1 MPTVTRIDPVTL
13 QSMGRKLRTAAYCRV
28 SSNSAD
34 QLNSYSAQVSYY
46 TRAIKERP
54 DWEFVDVFAD
64 EGITG
69 TKADVRPDFQRMIHM
84 CNHNRIDQIIT
95 KSISRFA
102 RNVPE
107 CLEYARN
114 LKRKGIGIIFEKEAI
129 NTQRMS
135 DELMLSTFSAI
146 AQEESVAI
154 SQRLKHFNRIRMSK
168 GEYIAGHTPYGFR
181 YDEDRHLIPFEPEA
195 DIVRE
200 IYEKYLSGWSIG
212 EIACE
217 LEARRVP
224 KKNGDYT
231 WTYQTVV
238 YILKNEK
245 NAGDTLF
252 QKNYNTDTFPFE
264 KRKNRGELEQ
274 YFAENTHPGIVSKD
288 AYKKATALL
297 KERTEYF
304 GKPHINGSYPL
315 SKKLRCSE
323 CGAVFVRKSGTDN
336 VYWVCHRHLRSKEL
350 CDSRRYTED
359 QIYDAFVRAVNK
371 LKYYQQDLLNRTL
384 SQLEFIINRR
394 RRNDTVLLQRHENIA
409 VLMEKKHMLEELREK
424 GYLADAVFHQQA
436 REIDAKI
443 NEIRRERDA
452 EEETALEQACNEIEE
467 LIRILEETPMLESF
481 NADIF
486 QRIVVSAVIGSD
498 HTVRFAL
505 KGGLTITERL

>member
-46 TRAIKERP
+46 TRAIKDRP

-69 TKADVRPDFQRMIHM
+69 TKAAVRPDFQRMIHM
-84 CNHNRIDQIIT
+84 CNHNRIDLIIT

-107 CLEYARN
+107 CLEYARS

-129 NTQRMS
+129 NTLRMS

-168 GEYIAGHTPYGFR
+168 GEYIAGKTPYGFR
-181 YDEDRHLIPFEPEA
+181 YNEEKHLVPFEPEA

-200 IYEKYLSGWSIG
+200 IYEKYLSGWSVR

-217 LEARRVP
+217 LESRKIP
-224 KKNGDYT
+224 KSNGDFT
-231 WTYQTVV
+231 WTYQTVI
-238 YILKNEK
+238 YILRNEK

-274 YFAENTHPGIVSKD
+274 YFAENTHEGIVTRDTFNRAVS
-288 AYKKATALL
+288 LL

-304 GKPHINGSYPL
+304 GKPHPNGSYPL
-315 SKKLRCSE
+315 SKIIRCSE
-323 CGAVFVRKSGTDN
+323 CGAFFVRKSGNNT
-336 VYWVCHRHLRSKEL
+336 VYWICHNHLRSKDL
-350 CDSRRYTED
+350 CGAKRYTEE
-359 QIYDAFVRAVNK
+359 QIYNAFVRAVNK
-371 LKYYQQDLLNRTL
+371 LKYYEQDLLVRPLT
-384 SQLEFIINRR
+384 QLELIINRR
-394 RRNDTVLLQRHENIA
+394 RRNDTVLIQRNESIA

-436 REIDAKI
+436 REIDAQINKI
-443 NEIRRERDA
+443 RKEREA
-452 EEETALEQACNEIEE
+452 ESETVLEQAYSELDE
-467 LIRILEETPMLESF
+467 LIRILDNTPVLECFNEKVFKET
-481 NADIF
+481 
-486 QRIVVSAVIGSD
+486 VVSAVIGCD
-498 HTVRFAL
+498 GTVRFTL
-505 KGGLTITERL
+505 KGGISITERL

>member
-46 TRAIKERP
+46 TRAIKDRP

-69 TKADVRPDFQRMIHM
+69 TKATVRPDFQRMIHM
-84 CNHNRIDQIIT
+84 CNHNKIDLIIT

-129 NTQRMS
+129 NTLRMS

-181 YDEDRHLIPFEPEA
+181 YDENKRLIPFEPEA

-200 IYEKYLSGWSIG
+200 IYEKYLSGWSVR

-217 LEARRVP
+217 LEARRIP
-224 KKNGDYT
+224 KSNGDYT
-231 WTYQTVV
+231 WTYQTVI
-238 YILKNEK
+238 YILRNEK
-245 NAGDTLF
+245 NAGNTLF
-252 QKNYNTDTFPFE
+252 QKNFNTDTFPFE
-264 KRKNRGELEQ
+264 KKKNRGELEQ
-274 YFAENTHPGIVSKD
+274 YFAENTHEGIISKETYNR
-288 AYKKATALL
+288 AAALL

-304 GKPHINGSYPL
+304 GKPHPIGSYPL
-315 SKKLRCSE
+315 SKMLRCSE
-323 CGAVFVRKSGTDN
+323 CGAVFVRKTGKDA
-336 VYWVCHRHLRSKEL
+336 VYWVCHNHLRSKEL
-350 CDSRRYTED
+350 CGAKRYTED
-359 QIYDAFVRAVNK
+359 QIYNTFIRAISK
-371 LKYYQQDLLNRTL
+371 LKYYQQDLLLRTL
-384 SQLEFIINRR
+384 TQLDYIINRR
-394 RRNDTVLLQRHENIA
+394 RKNDTVMLQRHENIA

-443 NEIRRERDA
+443 SDIRKEREA
-452 EEETALEQACNEIEE
+452 ESETVLEHAYTELEE
-467 LIRILEETPMLESF
+467 LIRILDATPMPESF
-481 NADIF
+481 DSDLF
-486 QRIVVSAVIGSD
+486 RKTVVSAVVGD
-498 HTVRFAL
+498 GNVRFTL
-505 KGGLTITERL
+505 KGGISVTERL